1 MLYIELDGGI
11 TRMQPQSIN
20 WEPPAGMG
28 NDGQGAPVYGPY
40 WSCSLGFSYL
50 TLTEYDRWH
59 AAVDGDAHTVTL
71 PHPITGRMTDFTS
84 VYVAHVTPR
93 LVTNVQN
100 ARRAGET
107 GVDETCRAGTTGAD
121 IGLSRITVT

>member
-20 WEPPAGMG
+20 WEPPSGLG

-50 TLTEYDRWH
+50 TLVEYERWH
-59 AAVDGDAHTVTL
+59 DAVDGAMHTVRL
-71 PHPITGRMTDFTS
+71 PHPTTGAMTNYTA
-84 VYVAHVTPR
+84 YVAFVTPR
-93 LVTNVQN
+93 LRTDVS
-100 ARRAGET
+100 
-107 GVDETCRAGTTGAD
+107 GVCRAGTTGAD

>member
-40 WSCSLGFSYL
+40 WSCSLGFSRL
-50 TLTEYDRWH
+50 AATEYDRWRD
-59 AAVDGDAHTVTL
+59 AVDGLTHTVRL
-71 PHPITGRMTDFTS
+71 PHPTTGIMTNYTAYIAF
-84 VYVAHVTPR
+84 VTPR
-93 LVTNVQN
+93 QVTNVQ
-100 ARRAGET
+100 
-107 GVDETCRAGTTGAD
+107 GVCRAGTTGAD
-121 IGLSRITVT
+121 IQITRITVT